1 MAKTFWISWED
12 EGSESSFQLSVLPE
26 LSAAD
31 LSCCVRDRLG
41 LVPSV
46 PFYLTEESR
55 KTGPAL
61 PLSPALPDG
70 SRLRLVLPMGKS
82 PFPAPGVAPAA
93 PASAGG
99 TAPAA
104 AAADTQNCCVAEP
117 GDPKQISTDL
127 ANERTLLAWLRT
139 GLAAIRTVFSF
150 ATLSG
155 LTKGELLLDV
165 VVTLILSFSGLATLT
180 VGRAHGISSPA
191 LGDWAALL
199 RLHHRGSGL
208 PSGHAVATAKALC
221 QGGWA

>member
-1 MAKTFWISWED
+1 D

-104 AAADTQNCCVAEP
+104 AAADTQNCCGRLRATPNEEF
-117 GDPKQISTDL
+117 GD
-127 ANERTLLAWLRT
+127 R
-139 GLAAIRTVFSF
+139 
-150 ATLSG
+150 
-155 LTKGELLLDV
+155 DV
-165 VVTLILSFSGLATLT
+165 CFGGKPLEGK
-180 VGRAHGISSPA
+180 P
-191 LGDWAALL
+191 
-199 RLHHRGSGL
+199 RGSQEEA
-208 PSGHAVATAKALC
+208 AVL
-221 QGGWA
+221 WAPVLI